1 MIEYKYITNK
11 GELMTYFYKD
21 INKPLII
28 IFHGWTHSKE
38 RWEIFANKFLN
49 NFNLLIFDVPGF
61 GNTKFNI
68 IEIDIE
74 KYVLVFIEFF
84 HKKSIN
90 IADSFLIG
98 HSFGGCI
105 CLELM
110 KKIKPIKTFLI
121 DTPIAPVWPSKLIQS
136 IGKIAYLIFY
146 IGLRY
151 KIFIYVFNR
160 LSVNKYKNIDN
171 LMIIDA
177 QKTNAKNAV
186 NVLKMLLKIDYKNTI
201 LLNLDS
207 LKIIIGEKDLIV
219 PIKQYSFL
227 QNKKDLIIIK
237 NSGHTPF
244 LEFENF
250 TAKLMIDFFI

>member
-1 MIEYKYITNK
+1 MIEYKYITKK

-49 NFNLLIFDVPGF
+49 NFNLLIFDIPGF

-68 IEIDIE
+68 DEIDIE

-84 HKKSIN
+84 NQKSIS
-90 IADSFLIG
+90 IEDSFFIG

-105 CLELM
+105 CLELI
-110 KKIKPIKTFLI
+110 KKMKPIKTFLI
-121 DTPIAPVWPSKLIQS
+121 DTPIAPVWPSKVIQF
-136 IGKIAYLIFY
+136 IGKIAYIIFY
-146 IGLRY
+146 IGLKY
-151 KIFIYVFNR
+151 KIFIFLFNR
-160 LSVNKYKNIDN
+160 LSVNKYKNVDN
-171 LMIIDA
+171 LMIKDA

-186 NVLKMLLKIDYKNTI
+186 NVLKMLLKIDYKDTI
-201 LLNLDS
+201 LHNLHN
-207 LKIIIGEKDLIV
+207 LKMIIGEKDLIV
-219 PIKQYSFL
+219 PLKQYSFL

-244 LEFENF
+244 LEFDKF
-250 TAKLMIDFFI
+250 TANLMIHFFK